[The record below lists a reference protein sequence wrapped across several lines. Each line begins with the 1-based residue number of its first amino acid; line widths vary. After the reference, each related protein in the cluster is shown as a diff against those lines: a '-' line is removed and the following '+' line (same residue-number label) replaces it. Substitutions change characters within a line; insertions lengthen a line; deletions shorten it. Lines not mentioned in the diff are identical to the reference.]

1 MKLLEPFYK
10 IKIDISDYQLIALND
25 IIRMFII
32 QVVVQ
37 ILIGLK
43 NNSLDVLTS
52 NFIET
57 TLFILIGVFVYWFVF
72 NYVLVFTN
80 KKEVDTDDYYQMK
93 YTV

>member
-25 IIRMFII
+25 IIHMFII

-80 KKEVDTDDYYQMK
+80 KKEVDIDDYYQMK